1 MLIDLDEITKRIIK
15 ICNKKSSRRCFIQ
28 VPEGLTHLAH
38 ELSRRII
45 MKGVEGIVSVDPCFG
60 ACDIPYWKAKEL
72 GCDLIIHIGHA
83 PMPTIKVP
91 FDVEFIEVFY
101 EVKVREDL
109 IEELSKKIL
118 SMGFKS
124 VGLVATAQYLKLL
137 AYVRTLLE
145 KHGLKVFIGK
155 SSGRALYDGQVLGCN
170 VSSAKSVSE
179 KVDAYIFIGDGTF
192 HPVAV
197 YLAIGKP
204 VLAFNPITG
213 EIKDVRD
220 LGERVLRVRLAHMMK
235 ASEARSFSVVVTSK
249 VGQYSEELLR
259 TVVNALKKFNREYSI
274 IHLENIGE
282 VLNYMKNV
290 DVFVIIGCPRI
301 VYDDYLKFKR
311 PIITG
316 TELLLSLSRKFKDW
330 KFMEMP

>member
-1 MLIDLDEITKRIIK
+1 
-15 ICNKKSSRRCFIQ
+15 
-28 VPEGLTHLAH
+28 
-38 ELSRRII
+38 
-45 MKGVEGIVSVDPCFG
+45 
-60 ACDIPYWKAKEL
+60 
-72 GCDLIIHIGHA
+72 
-83 PMPTIKVP
+83 
-91 FDVEFIEVFY
+91 
-101 EVKVREDL
+101 
-109 IEELSKKIL
+109 
-118 SMGFKS
+118 
-124 VGLVATAQYLKLL
+124 
-137 AYVRTLLE
+137 
-145 KHGLKVFIGK
+145 
-155 SSGRALYDGQVLGCN
+155 
-170 VSSAKSVSE
+170 
-179 KVDAYIFIGDGTF
+179 
-192 HPVAV
+192 
-197 YLAIGKP
+197 
-204 VLAFNPITG
+204 
-213 EIKDVRD
+213 
-220 LGERVLRVRLAHMMK
+220 MK